1 MLSRRARV
9 CRKLRLSLTR
19 RTASSLQPRSSSS
32 SGLPGAM
39 FISARMLRTATIAC
53 FSHSVSANAASSTCA
68 ALYSGNGCS
77 MMVSAVI
84 PQMTFTRCQMVS
96 VMNGMIG
103 CARRSRPSSTVTS
116 VWRVPRS
123 SDSEPP
129 VITGL
134 VSSRYQSQNWFQVN
148 SYRMPAAISKRKLS
162 SASRYALTVWLNSA
176 RIQRSASDSVIS
188 PPLKPQS
195 CSSVFIST
203 KRLAFHSL
211 LQKLR

>member
-1 MLSRRARV
+1 MRRAQQTFQYGDQRMAGATQF
-9 CRKLRLSLTR
+9 RLGT
-19 RTASSLQPRSSSS
+19 
-32 SGLPGAM
+32 
-39 FISARMLRTATIAC
+39 
-53 FSHSVSANAASSTCA
+53 
-68 ALYSGNGCS
+68 
-77 MMVSAVI
+77 
-84 PQMTFTRCQMVS
+84 
-96 VMNGMIG
+96 
-103 CARRSRPSSTVTS
+103 
-116 VWRVPRS
+116 
-123 SDSEPP
+123 P

-134 VSSRYQSQNWFQVN
+134 VSSRYQSQNWFRVN

-176 RIQRSASDSVIS
+176 GDQRSASDRVIS